1 MKYKRS
7 ERVSALILRELA
19 GMIERGLKDPEIGFV
34 TVTRVDLSDD
44 LRSAKVFVV
53 ARGGEEERK
62 KTLRG
67 LERAVPHF
75 RHELGGR
82 LDLKY
87 VPELRVFPDPSFD
100 HADRVQDLIDRIHR
114 EEGEA

>member
-19 GMIERGLKDPEIGFV
+19 DMVERGLRDPDIGFV
-34 TVTRVDLSDD
+34 TLTRVEVSDD
-44 LRSAKVFVV
+44 LRIAKVYVV
-53 ARGGEEERK
+53 ARGEEAEKK
-62 KTLRG
+62 KTLQA

-75 RHELGGR
+75 RRELGSN

-87 VPELRVFPDPSFD
+87 VPELRVFPDSSFD
-100 HADRVQDLIDRIHR
+100 HADEVQRLLDRIHR
-114 EEGEA
+114 EEGEG